1 MNNKFKI
8 ENRYIGNDFP
18 PVVIAEIGINHNGL
32 LDLAIHLA
40 ENAIKSGA
48 EIIKHQTH
56 IADHEMSYEAKK
68 IKPGNSNLNIF
79 SIIKNS
85 QLSNDDEFKLAKFI
99 KQKKRIF
106 ISSPFS
112 REAVDRLEKIGVAA
126 YKIGSGECNNY
137 PLVEYISK
145 KKKPIILSTGMNNI
159 DSIKMSVKIF
169 RKYKVPYALLHC
181 TNIYPTPNELVRLNC
196 LTELK
201 EKFRDA
207 VIGISDHTATIYSC
221 LGAVSLGASIIEKH
235 FVDTKKR
242 KGPDI
247 SCSMDNNE
255 LKEMIKGS
263 KLIFASLK
271 GPKKALKEEKKT
283 IKFAFASVASTQNI
297 KKGEKF
303 SVKNIFT
310 KRPGNGDFKVKDYL
324 KILGK
329 SAARDIKKNYQLKNK
344 DINW

>member
-1 MNNKFKI
+1 MENKFKI
-8 ENRYIGNDFP
+8 GNRNIGKNFP
-18 PVVIAEIGINHNGL
+18 PVVIAEIGINHNGS

-40 ENAIKSGA
+40 ENAIKNGA

-56 IADHEMSYEAKK
+56 IADYEMSYEAKK
-68 IKPGNSNLNIF
+68 IKPGNSNINIF
-79 SIIKNS
+79 SIIENS
-85 QLSNDDEFKLAKFI
+85 QLSYNDEFKLAKFI

-112 REAVDRLEKIGVAA
+112 REAVDRLEKIGVPA

-137 PLVEYISK
+137 PLIEYISK
-145 KKKPIILSTGMNNI
+145 KKKPIILSTGMNDISNI
-159 DSIKMSVKIF
+159 KKTVKIF
-169 RKYKVPYALLHC
+169 RKYKIPYALLHC
-181 TNIYPTPNELVRLNC
+181 TNIYPTPNHLVRLNC

-201 EKFRDA
+201 NEFNDA
-207 VIGISDHTATIYSC
+207 VIGISDHTETIYSC

-271 GPKKALKEEKKT
+271 GPKKALKEERKT
-283 IKFAFASVASTQNI
+283 IKFAFASVASTEDI

-303 SVKNIFT
+303 TTKNIFT
-310 KRPGNGDFKVKDYL
+310 KRPGSGDFTVKDYEN
-324 KILGK
+324 IIGK
-329 SAARDIKKNYQLKNK
+329 YASKNIKKNYQLKK
-344 DINW
+344 RDVT

>member
-1 MNNKFKI
+1 M
-8 ENRYIGNDFP
+8 
-18 PVVIAEIGINHNGL
+18 
-32 LDLAIHLA
+32 
-40 ENAIKSGA
+40 
-48 EIIKHQTH
+48 
-56 IADHEMSYEAKK
+56 
-68 IKPGNSNLNIF
+68 
-79 SIIKNS
+79 
-85 QLSNDDEFKLAKFI
+85 
-99 KQKKRIF
+99 
-106 ISSPFS
+106 
-112 REAVDRLEKIGVAA
+112 
-126 YKIGSGECNNY
+126 
-137 PLVEYISK
+137 
-145 KKKPIILSTGMNNI
+145 
-159 DSIKMSVKIF
+159 
-169 RKYKVPYALLHC
+169 HC

-201 EKFRDA
+201 KKFKDA
-207 VIGISDHTATIYSC
+207 VIGISDHTETIYSC

-235 FVDTKKR
+235 FVDSKKR

-303 SVKNIFT
+303 SVRNIFT